1 MMKINEIWK
10 ELESDSSVDH
20 GLLLRRYSKEIILDV
35 YVAIHVPQKS
45 LCVAFS
51 FLNST
56 EIKFDAY
63 NNLSEIQIEV
73 IPDRHNQ
80 EKKYLIIKLL
90 KNHHRDIF
98 AVLCEDLLASSVN
111 FKEEEKLV
119 KSVLNRFEKWKSL
132 FDRMV
137 SQGLTPE
144 EQRGLYGELLLLK
157 KLLMHNFDK
166 VKTLDSW
173 VGPSGEIRDFQYLDW
188 AVEVKTSSGNNHQK
202 VQISSERQLDI
213 RHLKTLFLY
222 HISLE
227 KSNEGG
233 ETLISII
240 ESISKILR
248 DNYLALNKFFA
259 KLYEY
264 GCFEIH
270 YENYLKTGYHIRK
283 DNFYLVDE
291 NFPRIEESDL
301 RIGVG
306 DVNYSI
312 ILSHC
317 SGFVQDEES
326 VFNKIFI
333 Q

>member
-1 MMKINEIWK
+1 MMRINEIWH
-10 ELESDSSVDH
+10 ELESDSSVDQ
-20 GLLLRRYSKEIILDV
+20 GLLLRRYSKDTILDV
-35 YVAIHVPQKS
+35 YVALHLPLKS
-45 LCVAFS
+45 LSVAFS
-51 FLNST
+51 FFNST
-56 EIKFDAY
+56 EIKFDGF
-63 NNLSEIQIEV
+63 NNLSEIQIDV

-90 KNHHRDIF
+90 KNYHRDIF
-98 AVLCEDLLASSVN
+98 AVLCEDLLTSIMNISDE
-111 FKEEEKLV
+111 KKLV
-119 KSVLNRFEKWKSL
+119 KSVLNRLEKWKSL
-132 FDRMV
+132 FDKIG
-137 SQGLTPE
+137 SQGLTLE
-144 EQRGLYGELLLLK
+144 EQRGLYGELHLLK
-157 KLLMHNFDK
+157 KLLSRNFDK
-166 VKTLDSW
+166 AKTLDGW
-173 VGPSGEIRDFQYLDW
+173 VGPSGEIRDFQHEDW

-222 HISLE
+222 HVSLE
-227 KSNEGG
+227 KSNKGG
-233 ETLISII
+233 ESLISII
-240 ESISKILR
+240 ESIFGILN
-248 DNYLALNKFFA
+248 DNFLALNKFRA

-270 YENYLKTGYHIRK
+270 YEIYLKTGYFIRK

-312 ILSHC
+312 ILSQC
-317 SGFVQDEES
+317 SGFVQDEET
-326 VFNKIFI
+326 VLNKIFI